1 MTGLAE
7 HHSVTKP
14 PTRLLYPRHPPF
26 ALTGID
32 GGSGSKQAILF
43 AKADYHATA
52 SICSI
57 PTAIQRASLVAAIAS
72 AGATLFL
79 KTSTLPSIT
88 RSKPSS
94 AVAVQ
99 W

>member
-1 MTGLAE
+1 MAASAE

-14 PTRLLYPRHPPF
+14 PTRLLHPRHLPF
-26 ALTGID
+26 VRSGID
-32 GGSGSKQAILF
+32 GGSGSKHAILF
-43 AKADYHATA
+43 AKADYRATA

-57 PTAIQRASLVAAIAS
+57 PTAIQRPSLVAAIAS
-72 AGATLFL
+72 AGATLLL